1 MRISETEEYRA
12 KTATYFICACGK
24 GIITDIT
31 FRFIYTAKYEMNN
44 WNDIPCINWNVYV
57 RLIF

>member
-1 MRISETEEYRA
+1 MRISETEEHRA

-24 GIITDIT
+24 WIITDIT

-44 WNDIPCINWNVYV
+44 WNITFRV
-57 RLIF
+57 